1 MIFPSEN
8 KESVEEL
15 VKTFTLFSSFLSLIF
30 LIFLNVISAGWAHL
44 KWVKIAVC
52 GMQSVGLT
60 RAAMKI
66 LGIYFSYNMNL
77 MNQKNYCQ
85 TITNIHGVLKLWK
98 MGNLSIKRKIVVFK
112 ILAISKLFYMAFLAV
127 IPNHIIDEV
136 AKIQKCF
143 ILNDSSPK
151 NKHETLRMEFRAGG
165 LKDVDMR
172 FKFSFFS
179 VPG

>member
-1 MIFPSEN
+1 M
-8 KESVEEL
+8 
-15 VKTFTLFSSFLSLIF
+15 
-30 LIFLNVISAGWAHL
+30 
-44 KWVKIAVC
+44 AVC

-66 LGIYFSYNMNL
+66 LGIYFSYNMHL

-85 TITNIHGVLKLWK
+85 AITSIHGILKLWK
-98 MGNLSIKRKIVVFK
+98 MGSLSIKGKTKVFK
-112 ILAISKLFYMAFLAV
+112 ILAISKLVYMAVPTV

-151 NKHETLRMEFRAGG
+151 IKHETLRMEFKAGG
-165 LKDVDMR
+165 LNNVDIR
-172 FKFSFFS
+172 FKFLILSSSWVKKLYDVCFHERNSFTFT
-179 VPG
+179 